1 VTYLK
6 VPPTL
11 RNYIVPQRV
20 LGETRARLVHAK
32 APWHELVT
40 LRDVDTAEDARAE
53 GLLT

>member
-1 VTYLK
+1 
-6 VPPTL
+6 
-11 RNYIVPQRV
+11 
-20 LGETRARLVHAK
+20 VHAK